1 MFIEMFPTFFFVV
14 PPFKENPKVGPHGT
28 HFAPHDSRFARVFR
42 LDWLSHGPLQLT
54 SEHLSCSCWRLTMLT
69 WRKWVR
75 CAIPPDVWGVC
86 LIHPQLYHFCG
97 IVFFLKVTFNG
108 KTSWF
113 CLHVFFFP
121 WVFEVSVLQHSFP
134 PEKKRPNKRRS
145 EAFEASLGDQATGGA
160 EGGMFGDGILKKR
173 GWCELFDLFWGG
185 GESSLLR

>member
-97 IVFFLKVTFNG
+97 IVFFFWKWLLMVK
-108 KTSWF
+108 
-113 CLHVFFFP
+113 LHGFVYMFFFSRGFSRFRCCNIHFLQKKNDRINAGRRHLRRALEIKP
-121 WVFEVSVLQHSFP
+121 QVGRKGGCLGMGYWKNAVDVSCLIF
-134 PEKKRPNKRRS
+134 
-145 EAFEASLGDQATGGA
+145 FGA
-160 EGGMFGDGILKKR
+160 GAKAV
-173 GWCELFDLFWGG
+173 C
-185 GESSLLR
+185 